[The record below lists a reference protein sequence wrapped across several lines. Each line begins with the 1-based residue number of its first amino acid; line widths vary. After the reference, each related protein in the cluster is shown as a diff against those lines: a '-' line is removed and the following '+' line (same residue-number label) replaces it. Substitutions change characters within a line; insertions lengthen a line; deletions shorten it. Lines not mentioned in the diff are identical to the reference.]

1 MNMEDSIAPENKNV
15 KIPSTEKG
23 FQRTN

>member
-1 MNMEDSIAPENKNV
+1 MEDSIAPENKNV